1 MEPIRRGNCEI
12 VSGSRNMDIFKFR
25 GGLRRALLEQV
36 DEIQN
41 ANGWYRWDT
50 TRRGRFY
57 CLSLLL

>member
-1 MEPIRRGNCEI
+1 
-12 VSGSRNMDIFKFR
+12 MDIFKFR

-50 TRRGRFY
+50 TRHGRFY

>member
-1 MEPIRRGNCEI
+1 
-12 VSGSRNMDIFKFR
+12 MDIFKFR
-25 GGLRRALLEQV
+25 VGLRRALLEQV